1 MKDRFKANVGDEKLG
16 EENVLSNVLDFWIR
30 VSIIDYEVVNEVQMV
45 ERVSEALNFDGQL
58 VKVLRIA
65 HHLLPNQK
73 EVDLVADVKMDLERI
88 NVILGYVVGA
98 RLYVTVLLRV
108 LEHFGKEL
116 EDKVAAVNG
125 VGLVGE
131 VCLPVKTIFNVR
143 ILIEASKV
151 LVIVSN
157 WRLEA
162 EGDFVISVVGI
173 MNFKSY

>member
-1 MKDRFKANVGDEKLG
+1 
-16 EENVLSNVLDFWIR
+16 
-30 VSIIDYEVVNEVQMV
+30 MV

-157 WRLEA
+157 
-162 EGDFVISVVGI
+162 
-173 MNFKSY
+173 